1 MTAAING
8 DGSFRGGFKNGAAHR
23 PYVNPSTSRARARA
37 RRKFKVATVRVFS
50 GTGVRAERGRGRQ
63 VPLKTGG
70 YQREREL
77 GGTPLR
83 DVGRGPLEESRG
95 HSITF

>member
-1 MTAAING
+1 MAM
-8 DGSFRGGFKNGAAHR
+8 DLFEGALKTEPLIGR
-23 PYVNPSTSRARARA
+23 MSIPRRVARARA